1 MCCSGACNKLRGCP
15 RNPVETVEIDSIV
28 DRYHKIYFVL
38 LLGYFKVK
46 PVVLNFTFSE
56 VKDDFHFVAAELF
69 PEKAFKP
76 RNFPPRQRTRLYLKV
91 VGLLGY
97 SRFSDSA
104 KLKLQSKAAQIAK
117 LSIEPRYILDEC
129 IQFLSH
135 NKITIPKYST
145 LQRVVIAA
153 ITATNLRIF
162 DTINEHMPGSL
173 SRYFSEL
180 FSDDSE
186 FQLKHI
192 RRSAKDFT
200 PKEVRKE
207 LIGMSH
213 IKPHIDNIDTLLI
226 TLGLSPHNIEYY
238 ASLVDYYTITKL
250 RRFDKNTR
258 ILYLLC
264 FLQVRFKTISEHIAD
279 AFVYHCR
286 RLNENAKQYAKEES
300 YLEWTKASA
309 NVGKAS
315 ALLRLFIDKTL
326 GDELSFGVVKQQAL
340 KLLNASEI
348 DSVCLYLDDEKRALD
363 YYQWKYYDQNKDLIT
378 ETLRPLFLAMDFKA
392 SESTTA
398 LWEQISKSKIDITE
412 YGECQRTDQRF
423 IKPSQTPYLYVDGVI
438 DRHRYEVLLYLRI
451 KSKLNGHLFIQNTT
465 KYSALEDDLIS
476 DKDWSQK
483 DEFIKMSQL
492 DKLQLPVSQLLGDI
506 EQALKR
512 KLDDVSER
520 IRNGD
525 NQSVIMRSRSG
536 KTGWRLPN
544 KGMGSVLNNPF
555 FEKLKQVHVVDLL
568 RFVDRET
575 GYLNA
580 FEHVRVPQAHNEA
593 TKNNLV
599 ATLIGNGT
607 NYGLHRM
614 AHISDRSYEDLRQIQ
629 ANYVRLETLNQA
641 NDIISNA
648 ITKLPIFQHYNIQE
662 NELHASADGQ
672 KFECR
677 INTFKTRFS
686 SKYFGT
692 NKGVS
697 AITLVA
703 NHVPINARVIGAN
716 EHESHFIFDLLYNN
730 TSEIKPNV
738 LSTDTHGANQV
749 NFALLDLFGY
759 TFAPRYA
766 KVSKVIDGLFTLSDE
781 EKTPLLALKKPIKAG
796 YIEKE
801 WDIVQRIVIS
811 LQQKKT
817 TQAALVR
824 KLSTYSAN
832 HPLVQ
837 ALTEYDRMIKS
848 MYLLDY
854 IDDASLRNYVQRA
867 LNRGEAYHQLR
878 RAISSV
884 NGNRFRGGSDG
895 EIDLWNECARL
906 LTNAIIYFNSLILSK
921 LLDHFDSVSDE
932 KKLEVVKQV
941 SPVAWVNI
949 NLNGT
954 YSFSFENALN
964 MEDIISPITSE

>member
-1 MCCSGACNKLRGCP
+1 M
-15 RNPVETVEIDSIV
+15 
-28 DRYHKIYFVL
+28 
-38 LLGYFKVK
+38 
-46 PVVLNFTFSE
+46 
-56 VKDDFHFVAAELF
+56 
-69 PEKAFKP
+69 
-76 RNFPPRQRTRLYLKV
+76 
-91 VGLLGY
+91 
-97 SRFSDSA
+97 
-104 KLKLQSKAAQIAK
+104 
-117 LSIEPRYILDEC
+117 EPRYIFDEC
-129 IQFLSH
+129 IHYLSR
-135 NKITIPKYST
+135 NKITVPKYST
-145 LQRVVIAA
+145 LQLIVSTAISITKSKLFGVIKASKEK
-153 ITATNLRIF
+153 NLVDFI
-162 DTINEHMPGSL
+162 DSL
-173 SRYFSEL
+173 VN
-180 FSDDSE
+180 DDSG
-186 FQLKHI
+186 FRLKHI

-200 PKEVRKE
+200 PKEFRKE
-207 LIGMSH
+207 LTSMSH
-213 IKPHIDNIDTLLI
+213 LKAHIDDIDALLI
-226 TLGLSPHNIEYY
+226 TLGLSTNNIDYY

-250 RRFDKNTR
+250 KRFDKSPRT
-258 ILYLLC
+258 LYLLC
-264 FLQVRFKTISEHIAD
+264 YLQERFKTISEHMAD

-286 RLNENAKQYAKEES
+286 RLKESAKQYAKEES
-300 YLEWTKASA
+300 YLEWSKASG
-309 NVGKAS
+309 NVSKAS
-315 ALLRLFIDKTL
+315 ALLRLFIDETL
-326 GDELSFGVVKQQAL
+326 SDGLTFGVVKQQAY
-340 KLLNASEI
+340 KLLKASEI
-348 DSVCLYLDDEKRALD
+348 DSVCLYLDDEKRSLD

-378 ETLRPLFLAMDFKA
+378 ETLRPLFLSMDFKA

-398 LWEQISKSKIDITE
+398 LWEQIGKSKIDMTE
-412 YGECQRTDQRF
+412 YGECQRADKRL
-423 IKPSQTPYLYVDGVI
+423 IKPRQTTYLYVDGVI
-438 DRHRYEVLLYLRI
+438 DRHRYEVLLYLLI
-451 KSKLNGHLFIQNTT
+451 YSKLNGHLFIQKTT
-465 KYSALEDDLIS
+465 KYSALMDDLVS
-476 DKDWSQK
+476 DEDWCQK
-483 DEFIKMSQL
+483 EDLIKTSQL
-492 DKLQLPVSQLLGDI
+492 DKLQLPVPQLLGDI
-506 EQALKR
+506 EQALKI
-512 KLDDVSER
+512 KIDGVSER
-520 IRNGD
+520 IRSGD

-536 KTGWRLPN
+536 KKGWRLPN

-580 FEHVRVPQAHNEA
+580 FEHVRVPQAHSEA

-614 AHISDRSYEDLRQIQ
+614 AHISDRTYEELRQIQ
-629 ANYVRLETLNQA
+629 SNYVRLETLNEA

-648 ITKLPIFQHYNIQE
+648 IAKLPIFQHYNIQE

-677 INTFKTRFS
+677 INTFKTRYS

-697 AITLVA
+697 AVTLVA

-730 TSEIKPNV
+730 SSEITPGV

-766 KVSKVIDGLFTLSDE
+766 KVSKVIDGLFTLSDD
-781 EKTPLLALKKPIKAG
+781 EKAQLLALKKPIKAG

-801 WDIVQRIVIS
+801 WDTVQRIVIS

-824 KLSTYSAN
+824 KLSTYRAN

-878 RAISSV
+878 RAIASV

-921 LLDHFDSVSDE
+921 LLDHFDAVGDE
-932 KKLEVVKQV
+932 KMLAVVKQV
-941 SPVAWVNI
+941 SPVAWMNI

-954 YSFSFENALN
+954 YSFSFDENALN